1 MVPTL
6 FLRRTSLSRLRAIT
20 NKEARQSVSIG
31 IYMVFLPVNRSEAE
45 LLKYT
50 KDFTHLLDP
59 RNIGL
64 TSPVERKQKISAN
77 FFPGCCYI
85 A

>member
-1 MVPTL
+1 M
-6 FLRRTSLSRLRAIT
+6 
-20 NKEARQSVSIG
+20 
-31 IYMVFLPVNRSEAE
+31 YMVFLPVNRSKAE

-64 TSPVERKQKISAN
+64 TSPVERKQNISAN
-77 FFPGCCYI
+77 FFPRCCYI